1 MLSPQTSTPFA
12 RSQANCFSPASRL
25 GMLNATW
32 LIATGWSNIDHSAG
46 GFGKFGFS
54 HSAMSWW

>member
-12 RSQANCFSPASRL
+12 RSQANCFSHASRF
-25 GMLNATW
+25 GIVMW

-46 GFGKFGFS
+46 GFGRFGFS
-54 HSAMSWW
+54 HSAISWW